1 MNIQEE
7 EAYHKRI
14 ESQVERWDL
23 FAKLVPTVFLVI
35 AMGLVTLGI
44 ISFATA
50 FWAGIGLFAMTAA
63 TWWFW
68 TIYTIRQLIKT
79 LARASQNLLEVKTEF
94 VEINKQVKALR
105 NDDK

>member
-1 MNIQEE
+1 
-7 EAYHKRI
+7 
-14 ESQVERWDL
+14 
-23 FAKLVPTVFLVI
+23 
-35 AMGLVTLGI
+35 
-44 ISFATA
+44 
-50 FWAGIGLFAMTAA
+50 MTAA

-94 VEINKQVKALR
+94 VEIHKQVKALR

>member
-14 ESQVERWDL
+14 EMQVERWDL

-50 FWAGIGLFAMTAA
+50 FWVGIGMFASTAVV
-63 TWWFW
+63 WWFW
-68 TIYTIRQLIKT
+68 TIYTIRHLIKT
-79 LARASQNLLEVKTEF
+79 LARASRNLIEVKTEF
-94 VEINKQVKALR
+94 VEIHKQVKALR
-105 NDDK
+105 NDE

>member
-14 ESQVERWDL
+14 EAQVERWDL
-23 FAKLVPTVFLVI
+23 FAKLAPTVFLVI

-50 FWAGIGLFAMTAA
+50 FWVGISMFASTAVV
-63 TWWFW
+63 WWFW

-94 VEINKQVKALR
+94 VEIHKQVKALR
-105 NDDK
+105 NDE

>member
-1 MNIQEE
+1 MDLKQETAFHE
-7 EAYHKRI
+7 RI
-14 ESQVERWDL
+14 EAQVERWDL
-23 FAKLVPTVFLVI
+23 FAKLAPTVFLMFAVI
-35 AMGLVTLGI
+35 LISLGI

-94 VEINKQVKALR
+94 VEIHKQVKALR
-105 NDDK
+105 NDE

>member
-1 MNIQEE
+1 MDLKQETAFHE
-7 EAYHKRI
+7 RI
-14 ESQVERWDL
+14 EAQVERWDL
-23 FAKLVPTVFLVI
+23 FAKLAPTVFLMFAVI
-35 AMGLVTLGI
+35 LISLGI

-50 FWAGIGLFAMTAA
+50 FWAGIGLFAMSAA

-94 VEINKQVKALR
+94 VEIHKQVKALR
-105 NDDK
+105 NDE

>member
-14 ESQVERWDL
+14 EAQVERWDL
-23 FAKLVPTVFLVI
+23 FAKLVPTVFLVFAAI
-35 AMGLVTLGI
+35 LISLGI

-50 FWAGIGLFAMTAA
+50 FWVGIGMFASTAVV
-63 TWWFW
+63 WWFW

>member
-1 MNIQEE
+1 MDLKQETAFQE
-7 EAYHKRI
+7 RI
-14 ESQVERWDL
+14 EAQVERWDL
-23 FAKLVPTVFLVI
+23 FAKLAPTVFLMFAVI
-35 AMGLVTLGI
+35 LISLGI

-94 VEINKQVKALR
+94 VEIHKQVKALR

>member
-1 MNIQEE
+1 M
-7 EAYHKRI
+7 
-14 ESQVERWDL
+14 QVERWDL
-23 FAKLVPTVFLVI
+23 FARLVPTVFLVI
-35 AMGLVTLGI
+35 AMGLVALGI

-50 FWAGIGLFAMTAA
+50 FWTGIGLFAMTAA

>member
-14 ESQVERWDL
+14 EAQVERWDL
-23 FAKLVPTVFLVI
+23 FAKLVPTVFLVFAAI
-35 AMGLVTLGI
+35 LISLGI

-50 FWAGIGLFAMTAA
+50 FWVGIGMFASTAVV
-63 TWWFW
+63 WWFW

-94 VEINKQVKALR
+94 VEIHKQVKALR
-105 NDDK
+105 NDE

>member
-14 ESQVERWDL
+14 EMQVERWDL
-23 FAKLVPTVFLVI
+23 FARLVPTVFLVI
-35 AMGLVTLGI
+35 AMGLVALGI

-50 FWAGIGLFAMTAA
+50 FWTGIGLFAATAV

-94 VEINKQVKALR
+94 VEIHKQVKALR